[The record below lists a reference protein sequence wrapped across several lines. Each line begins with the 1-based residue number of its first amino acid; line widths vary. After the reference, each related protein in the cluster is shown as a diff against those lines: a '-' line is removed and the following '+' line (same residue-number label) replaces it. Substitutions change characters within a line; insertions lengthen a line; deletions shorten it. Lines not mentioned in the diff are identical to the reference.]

1 MRHLHQRIMERL
13 PCFPRS
19 LFYPTCLI
27 YSPFS
32 IILGYP
38 EAVCPFFIKTHARND
53 RPWTSYNNESS
64 IQRYRIHLLIRT
76 IIMHIERGNRVN
88 WQYNYKTV
96 LHLDLCTFMARNYY
110 LLFCRKKEYATM
122 SPNINDLRLVRGILL
137 LYSFNSWVVDQPHG
151 RSVASRSPVASIYA
165 HAPVRTFTAEI
176 LKNIY
181 IFFYFPKKHVF
192 YHLIG
197 MKDIF
202 FAVQCLCVSISFNVL
217 LFHNFCWCH
226 LPSFFQKTLYSHR
239 QY

>member
-1 MRHLHQRIMERL
+1 M
-13 PCFPRS
+13 
-19 LFYPTCLI
+19 
-27 YSPFS
+27 
-32 IILGYP
+32 
-38 EAVCPFFIKTHARND
+38 
-53 RPWTSYNNESS
+53 
-64 IQRYRIHLLIRT
+64 
-76 IIMHIERGNRVN
+76 
-88 WQYNYKTV
+88 
-96 LHLDLCTFMARNYY
+96 
-110 LLFCRKKEYATM
+110 
-122 SPNINDLRLVRGILL
+122 
-137 LYSFNSWVVDQPHG
+137 
-151 RSVASRSPVASIYA
+151 SPVASIYA